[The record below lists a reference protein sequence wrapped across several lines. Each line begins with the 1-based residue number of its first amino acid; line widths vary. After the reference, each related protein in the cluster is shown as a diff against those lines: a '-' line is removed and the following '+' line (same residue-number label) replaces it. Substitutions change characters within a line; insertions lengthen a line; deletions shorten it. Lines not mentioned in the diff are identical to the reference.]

1 MKKLTGSS
9 LTILKTLH
17 LLFITLYLGG
27 LFASLIILRLHIT
40 GSLNLEGSNSELIL
54 FRLDGIM
61 VYYSFLG
68 LATTSIVYG
77 LFTNWGILKYRWI
90 IIKWLLLFTLAGV
103 YIVVYSP
110 CINGIVSLSSG
121 GMNSDDTKEVYER
134 LLQKS
139 FYSNIIL
146 LSIIIT
152 IFFISTIKPF
162 GKRNSDFLS
171 ENRIAWISL
180 LTIVLLS
187 VGFLF
192 MGSINLNRLRTM
204 KINNPDLS
212 ALNDGIYTG
221 EFNDGGGIYFV
232 EIEINNH
239 VISHLN
245 LKTERKSSY
254 VDYAR
259 PVTVR
264 IVEKQTLNVDAITGA
279 TTTSKCIMKA
289 AENALKGAKKG
300 D

>member
-9 LTILKTLH
+9 VTILKTLH
-17 LLFITLYLGG
+17 LLFITLYFGG

-40 GSLNLEGSNSELIL
+40 GSLNLSGSNPDLIL
-54 FRLDGIM
+54 FRIDSFM
-61 VYYSFLG
+61 VYFSLLG
-68 LATTSIVYG
+68 LAATSIVYG

-121 GMNSDDTKEVYER
+121 GMNSVDANVIYEG

-146 LSIIIT
+146 ISILII

-171 ENRIAWISL
+171 ENRIAWISIL
-180 LTIVLLS
+180 IIVILS

-192 MGSINLNRLRTM
+192 MGSANLNRLRTM
-204 KINNPDLS
+204 DIISPDLS

-221 EFNDGGGIYFV
+221 EFNDGGGTYFV

-239 VISHLN
+239 VISHMN
-245 LKTERKSSY
+245 LETSRKSSY

-259 PVTVR
+259 PVIGR
-264 IVEKQTLNVDAITGA
+264 IIEKQTLTVDAVTGA

-289 AENALKGAKKG
+289 AENALGAKRG

>member
-9 LTILKTLH
+9 VTILKTLH
-17 LLFITLYLGG
+17 LLFITLYFGG

-40 GSLNLEGSNSELIL
+40 GSLNLSGSNADLIL
-54 FRLDGIM
+54 FRLDGFM
-61 VYYSFLG
+61 VYFSLLG

-121 GMNSDDTKEVYER
+121 GMNSVDANVIYEG

-139 FYSNIIL
+139 FYSNITL
-146 LSIIIT
+146 LSILII
-152 IFFISTIKPF
+152 IFFISTMKPF

-171 ENRIAWISL
+171 ENRIAWISIL
-180 LTIVLLS
+180 IIVILS

-192 MGSINLNRLRTM
+192 MGSANLNRLRTM
-204 KINNPDLS
+204 DIISPDLS

-221 EFNDGGGIYFV
+221 EFNDGGGTYSV

-239 VISHLN
+239 VISHIN
-245 LKTERKSSY
+245 LITSRKSSY

-259 PVTVR
+259 PVIGR
-264 IVEKQTLNVDAITGA
+264 IIEKQTLTVDAVTGA

-289 AENALKGAKKG
+289 AENALGAKRG